1 MNDPESA
8 PGNVGQPP
16 GSGQQSGRA
25 GLPVGQDARQGV
37 PAAAPPEPQPPAP
50 KPSRR
55 TRVIA
60 VAVFAV
66 LLICALVLGF
76 VPRWHQR
83 QVSGADTRELA
94 ITTVTVVSP
103 MPGKE
108 ETSLILPAEVQP
120 WRLAAVYAQ
129 ASGYLQNWLTD
140 IGAHVEPGQLMAV
153 IETPNLNEELQEAQ
167 AELDL
172 AQANL
177 SLAEITD
184 ERWQTL
190 LKTRS
195 VSVQEAVVKS
205 AARQVAVASVKSAK
219 ANLQRL
225 QDLVAFQRV
234 VAPFKGVVTLRN
246 VDIGDLI
253 VSGSGGKQLFQ
264 VAKSDKLRAYIRV
277 PEPYAG
283 GVTTG
288 EMATLTTPE
297 NPGITFTGKVIT
309 TSEAIS
315 PISRT
320 LETELEVD
328 NPKYQILPYAFGE
341 VTLITNT
348 KHPLMTLPDNT
359 ILFGAQGLQVGVVL
373 PDNTVELRSVQI
385 GRDFGTTIEILGGV
399 SRTDRVIE
407 NPSESLV
414 SGIKVRIQNAAGA
427 K

>member
-1 MNDPESA
+1 MKDPEHV
-8 PGNVGQPP
+8 PGNAGPPQGTGKQQPP
-16 GSGQQSGRA
+16 PPS
-25 GLPVGQDARQGV
+25 
-37 PAAAPPEPQPPAP
+37 APPEPQPPAP
-50 KPSRR
+50 KPSGRAR
-55 TRVIA
+55 IIA
-60 VAVFAV
+60 LAVFAV

-76 VPRWHQR
+76 IPRWHQY
-83 QVSGADTRELA
+83 QVSKADTSALA

-103 MPGKE
+103 TPGKE
-108 ETSLILPAEVQP
+108 ETSLMLPAEIQP

-129 ASGYLQNWLTD
+129 ASGYLKYWLTD
-140 IGAHVEPGQLMAV
+140 IGAHVEAGQLMAV
-153 IETPNLNEELQEAQ
+153 FETPNLNEELQEAQ
-167 AELDL
+167 AALEL

-177 SLAEITD
+177 RLAIITD

-190 LKTRS
+190 LKTKS

-205 AARQVAVASVKSAK
+205 AAREVAVASVKSAQ
-219 ANLQRL
+219 ANVQRL
-225 QDLVAFQRV
+225 QELVAFQRV

-253 VSGSGGKQLFQ
+253 VSGAGGKQLFQ
-264 VAKSDKLRAYIRV
+264 VAQADKLRAYVRV

-283 GVTTG
+283 GISIG
-288 EMATLTTPE
+288 EIGTLTTPE

-320 LETELEVD
+320 LQTELEVD
-328 NPKYQILPYAFGE
+328 NPKFQILPYAFGE
-341 VTLITNT
+341 VTLKTNT
-348 KHPLMTLPDNT
+348 KHPLMMLPDNT
-359 ILFGAQGLQVGVVL
+359 ILFRAQGLQVGVVL
-373 PDNTVELRSVQI
+373 PDNTVELRSIQI

-414 SGIKVRIQNAAGA
+414 SGIKVQIRTPA
-427 K
+427 KKK

>member
-1 MNDPESA
+1 MKDPE
-8 PGNVGQPP
+8 PTQ
-16 GSGQQSGRA
+16 GSGKQQITPRN
-25 GLPVGQDARQGV
+25 
-37 PAAAPPEPQPPAP
+37 APPEPQLPAP
-50 KPSRR
+50 KPSGRAR
-55 TRVIA
+55 IIA
-60 VAVFAV
+60 MAVFLAV
-66 LLICALVLGF
+66 LICALVLGF
-76 VPRWHQR
+76 IPRWHQR
-83 QVSGADTRELA
+83 QVAMADTSELA

-103 MPGKE
+103 KPGNE
-108 ETSLILPAEVQP
+108 ETSLMLPAELQP
-120 WRLAAVYAQ
+120 WRLASVYAQ
-129 ASGYLQNWLTD
+129 ASGYLKDWLTD
-140 IGAHVEPGQLMAV
+140 IGAHVQAGQLMAD

-167 AELDL
+167 AEMDL

-177 SLAEITD
+177 NLAKITD
-184 ERWQTL
+184 QRWQIL
-190 LKTRS
+190 LKTKS

-205 AARQVAVASVKSAK
+205 AARETAVASVKAAQ
-219 ANLQRL
+219 ANLERL

-253 VSGSGGKQLFQ
+253 VSGSGGKELFQ
-264 VAKSDKLRAYIRV
+264 VAQADKLRAYIRV

-283 GVTTG
+283 GVSTG

-297 NPGITFTGKVIT
+297 NPGTTFTGKVIT

-315 PISRT
+315 PLSRT

-328 NPKYQILPYAFGE
+328 NSENRILPYSFGE
-341 VTLITNT
+341 VTLKTNT
-348 KHPLMTLPDNT
+348 KHPLMTLPANA

-373 PDNTVELRSVQI
+373 PDDTAELHSVQI

-414 SGIKVRIQNAAGA
+414 SGIKVRIQNAAAA

>member
-1 MNDPESA
+1 MKDPEPAAGNAGPSQG
-8 PGNVGQPP
+8 PGKQQPP
-16 GSGQQSGRA
+16 PTTES
-25 GLPVGQDARQGV
+25 
-37 PAAAPPEPQPPAP
+37 QPPASNFP
-50 KPSRR
+50 KPSGH
-55 TRVIA
+55 TRMIA
-60 VAVFAV
+60 FAGFAVF
-66 LLICALVLGF
+66 LICALVLGF
-76 VPRWHQR
+76 IPRWHQR
-83 QVSGADTRELA
+83 QIAMADTSELA

-103 MPGKE
+103 KPGKE
-108 ETSLILPAEVQP
+108 ETSLMLPAEVQP
-120 WRLAAVYAQ
+120 WRLASVYAQ
-129 ASGYLQNWLTD
+129 ASGYLKDWLTD
-140 IGAHVEPGQLMAV
+140 IGTHVQAGQLMAD

-177 SLAEITD
+177 RLAIITD
-184 ERWQTL
+184 QRWQTL

-195 VSVQEAVVKS
+195 VSVQEAAVKS
-205 AARQVAVASVKSAK
+205 AARETAIASVKAAQ

-234 VAPFKGVVTLRN
+234 VAPFKGVITLRN

-253 VSGSGGKQLFQ
+253 VAGSGGKELFQ
-264 VAKSDKLRAYIRV
+264 VAQADKLRAYIRV

-288 EMATLTTPE
+288 EVASLTTPE

-328 NPKYQILPYAFGE
+328 NSKNKILPYSFGE
-341 VTLITNT
+341 VTLKTNT
-348 KHPLMTLPDNT
+348 KHPLMTLPANT
-359 ILFGAQGLQVGVVL
+359 LLFRAQGLQVGVVL
-373 PDNTVELRSVQI
+373 PNNTVELRSVQI

-414 SGIKVRIQNAAGA
+414 SGIKVRVQTPAEA

>member
-1 MNDPESA
+1 MKDPEPT
-8 PGNVGQPP
+8 PGNAGSSQGIGKQQPTPP
-16 GSGQQSGRA
+16 GAS
-25 GLPVGQDARQGV
+25 
-37 PAAAPPEPQPPAP
+37 PEPQPPAP
-50 KPSRR
+50 KPSGR
-55 TRVIA
+55 TRMIA
-60 VAVFAV
+60 FAVFVV
-66 LLICALVLGF
+66 LLIGALVLGF
-76 VPRWHQR
+76 IPRWHQR
-83 QVSGADTRELA
+83 EVAAADTSELA
-94 ITTVTVVSP
+94 ITTVSVVSP
-103 MPGKE
+103 KPGKE
-108 ETSLILPAEVQP
+108 ETSLMLPAEVQP

-129 ASGYLQNWLTD
+129 ASGYLKDWLTD
-140 IGAHVEPGQLMAV
+140 IGAHVQAGQLMAD
-153 IETPNLNEELQEAQ
+153 IETPNLNEELQEARAQ
-167 AELDL
+167 LDL

-177 SLAEITD
+177 RLAIITD

-190 LKTRS
+190 LKTKS

-205 AARQVAVASVKSAK
+205 AAREAASASVKAAQ
-219 ANLQRL
+219 ANVQRL

-234 VAPFKGVVTLRN
+234 VAPFAGVVTLRN

-253 VSGSGGKQLFQ
+253 VAGAGGKELFQ
-264 VAKSDKLRAYIRV
+264 VAQADKLRAYIRV

-288 EMATLTTPE
+288 EIGTLTTPE
-297 NPGITFTGKVIT
+297 TPGITFTGKVIT

-315 PISRT
+315 PLSRT

-328 NPKYQILPYAFGE
+328 NQENKILPYSFGE
-341 VTLITNT
+341 VTLKTDT
-348 KHPLMTLPDNT
+348 KHPLLTLPANA
-359 ILFGAQGLQVGVVL
+359 ILFRAQGLQVGVVL

-414 SGIKVRIQNAAGA
+414 SGIKVRIQNSTAE